1 MERTLH
7 LTSLTMTTG
16 RWIIMFILFV
26 MAPIRALAFEITCPQ
41 DKWVYYEDLH
51 YLDYEKPYVKSYY
64 NYHIYGPWLD
74 EHVHCQEGHIKV
86 TWKIVDHYN
95 KTHYCYQTIY
105 VKPRYNT
112 NHGTGLTI
120 ECPKED
126 WVYCDELHY
135 IKYEQ
140 PKVWG
145 YHDDYEIHGP
155 YVKEHL
161 DQCGQGKVI
170 VTWKIADA
178 CGKWY
183 ECTYWV
189 WVKPRTGA
197 YGSPVKW
204 WPKDFETT
212 DCEKTHPEQL
222 PKFYNYPIYH
232 EHVGCAKLAY
242 SFRDEIFY
250 PWGDAAFCYKILRT
264 WTVIDWCTYN
274 PHNNHYG
281 YGNHGHDDGIWT
293 YEQVIKVVGGHGYG
307 PELECP
313 DDITVDVDGHETEA
327 YVDLDKAKAWAS
339 DSGCSDKVTITND
352 SKYADDDGADA
363 SGHYPIGVHWVTF
376 KAFDGCHNEVKC
388 KVKITVVDKIPPT
401 PYCLHG
407 IVTSIGWHSD
417 GVYTLLDPKKFDAG
431 SYDNITPKNKLKFS
445 ISPKKLT
452 CENLDTNTVYIT
464 ITDEFGNSAVCTT
477 YVILQDNLGMCP
489 KDTTVGNFTIS
500 GNITTEGKL
509 PVANALVTFEQTD
522 HKMSSVTTTTQ
533 GAYTS
538 GKFNAQDKI
547 TIIPSKE
554 VDMLEGVNS
563 QDYIALFNHV
573 TGKELITSPYKLL
586 AADINGDNKLD
597 IQDVFELGNLILLK
611 GENTPDHMHSWRFVD
626 AHYQFKNPANPFSE
640 AITGTM
646 SVSNLK
652 KDMKSMDFIGIKMGD
667 LNGTLSASQ
676 SLELREA
683 GINLELSSTYEVIQ
697 NRKVVTLTTDNPGLH
712 QGAWMELSAKGSAIH
727 AADGPGQIVKVDD
740 NTIRIL
746 WNSADHGTLTDLK
759 ITLSN
764 RQGSLMLTAE
774 GEAVDKNGK
783 LGDLVLSETHGKLSV
798 QLSPNP
804 ITHRGEL
811 YYQIGV
817 NQAVTLQIIDVHGQL
832 IQTIHHQGQRGWN
845 RISLDASSWQQA
857 GVFIYHLAT
866 EEGRISGKILKID

>member
-7 LTSLTMTTG
+7 LSALTLTTG
-16 RWIIMFILFV
+16 RWFMMFLFFAA
-26 MAPIRALAFEITCPQ
+26 APMRLLAFEIICPQ

-51 YLDYEKPYVKSYY
+51 YLTYEQPYVKSYY
-64 NYHIYGPWLD
+64 NYQIYGPWLD
-74 EHVHCQEGHIKV
+74 EHIHCQEGHIKV

-105 VKPRYNT
+105 VKPRYLNY
-112 NHGTGLTI
+112 NNSKLTI
-120 ECPKED
+120 ECPKEE

-135 IKYEQ
+135 FKYTK

-145 YHDDYEIHGP
+145 YHDDYEIYGP

-197 YGSPVKW
+197 YASPVKW

-212 DCEKTHPEQL
+212 DCDKTHPEQL
-222 PKFYNYPIYH
+222 PKYYNYPVYH
-232 EHVGCAKLAY
+232 DYVGCAKLAY

-250 PWGDAAFCYKILRT
+250 PWGDAQFCYKILRT

-274 PHNNHYG
+274 PHYNYG
-281 YGNHGHDDGIWT
+281 YGGHGHNTGIWT
-293 YEQVIKVVGGHGYG
+293 YEQVIKVVGGSGHG

-313 DDITVDVDGHETEA
+313 DNITVEVDGHETEA
-327 YVDLDKAKAWAS
+327 YVDLDPAKAWA
-339 DSGCSDKVTITND
+339 DEHGCSDKITITND
-352 SKYADDDGADA
+352 SKYSDKKGADA

-376 KAFDGCHNEVKC
+376 KAFDGCHNEESC

-401 PYCLHG
+401 AYCLHG
-407 IVTSIGWHSD
+407 VVTSIGWHPD

-431 SYDNITPKNKLKFS
+431 SHDNVTPKNKLKFS

-452 CENLDTNTVYIT
+452 CANLDTNTVYIT
-464 ITDEFGNSAVCTT
+464 ITDEFGNSTVCTT

-489 KDTTVGNFTIS
+489 KDSTAGNFTIS
-500 GNITTEGKL
+500 GNIATEGKL
-509 PVANALVTFEQTD
+509 GVANALVTFEQAD
-522 HKMSSVTTTTQ
+522 HKMTSVTTNAS

-538 GKFNAQDKI
+538 GKFTPQDKI

-573 TGKELITSPYKLL
+573 TGKEKITSPYKLL
-586 AADINGDNKLD
+586 AADINGDNKVDL
-597 IQDVFELGNLILLK
+597 QDVFDLGNLILLK
-611 GENTPDHMHSWRFVD
+611 GENTPDYMHSWRFID
-626 AHYQFKNPANPFSE
+626 AHFQFKNPQNPFDE
-640 AITGTM
+640 AVAATM
-646 SVSNLK
+646 SVNNIK
-652 KDMKSMDFIGIKMGD
+652 KDMKAMDFIGIKMGD
-667 LNGTLSASQ
+667 LNGTLSASHA
-676 SLELREA
+676 LELRA
-683 GINLELSSTYEVIQ
+683 DGQPLELSATYEAVQ
-697 NRKVVTLTTDNPGLH
+697 KQQVVTIGANTPYH
-712 QGAWMELSAKGSAIH
+712 QGAWMEF
-727 AADGPGQIVKVDD
+727 AARGARIQSVSGPGHVLMMDE
-740 NTIRIL
+740 NTVRVL
-746 WNSADHGTLTDLK
+746 WNAAQHGSLTDLK
-759 ITLSN
+759 VTLSGQGALVLSGLSEAVDRDGN
-764 RQGSLMLTAE
+764 RSDVVMASKQGSLT
-774 GEAVDKNGK
+774 
-783 LGDLVLSETHGKLSV
+783 V

-804 ITHRGEL
+804 VVQRAEM
-811 YYQIGV
+811 YYQLGM
-817 NQAVTLQIIDVHGQL
+817 NQQVSLQIMDVHGQL
-832 IQTIHHQGQRGWN
+832 VQTIHQQGQRGWN
-845 RISLDASSWQQA
+845 RISLDASSWKQT
-857 GVFIYHLAT
+857 GVYIYHLAT